1 MKSFK
6 TPYLVA
12 AILVLTG
19 CHQLEGTSSELDEKQ
34 ASAIADFYD
43 FSWKGQMFR
52 QSCYYA
58 EGAIDDQV
66 LYTVGQLNG
75 DNSVGRLDQL
85 KVSNIET
92 ETVESG
98 CFITYDATLPVAWG
112 DTLNVPDAYEFIL
125 PRDMS
130 KPSIESF
137 VDAYTERCLDW
148 GAHDVT
154 AGVFWDYY
162 RPNNGRCVL
171 NEADVVRLPVTVT
184 PSADATEGQYPEYHK
199 VWEDQ
204 VLNVVAIF
212 GKAKED
218 GSESDVGVRG
228 YGEFVKQV
236 RDELRGNEVL
246 LTPADMPKRPGTS
259 VPFVRVETTLSDGKR
274 VVVNAFLIEKV
285 TNAPAS
291 FWTEYEALTETADY
305 IVYNGHSGLGQN
317 VRALARRGNWLE
329 GQYAILFLN
338 GCDTYAYIDSS
349 VLDAHADVND
359 DDDTG
364 TLYLDVVANAMPSY
378 FRSMPQATMAIF
390 RGLLSY
396 EQPMTYEE
404 ILKSIDSSEVALVIG
419 EHDNVFTPDTYIP

>member
-1 MKSFK
+1 MKALNSISF
-6 TPYLVA
+6 LVCLLA
-12 AILVLTG
+12 LVG
-19 CHQLEGTSSELDEKQ
+19 CHQLEETQGDLDEKQ

-43 FSWKGQMFR
+43 FSWSGQMFR
-52 QSCYYA
+52 QSCSYA

-85 KVSNIET
+85 KIDNIET
-92 ETVESG
+92 ESTETG
-98 CFITYDATLPVAWG
+98 CFITYDAVLPVAWG
-112 DTLNVPDAYEFIL
+112 AGGAVPESYEFVL

-130 KPSIESF
+130 KASIEDF
-137 VDAYTERCLDW
+137 VDAYTDRCLDW

-154 AGVFWDYY
+154 AGVFWYYY
-162 RPNNGRCVL
+162 RPNNGRCKL
-171 NEADVVRLPVTVT
+171 EPEDVVRLPVSVA

-199 VWEDQ
+199 VWEDG
-204 VLNVVAIF
+204 VFNVVAIF

-228 YGEFVKQV
+228 YGEFIRQV
-236 RDELRGNEVL
+236 REELRDNELL
-246 LTPADMPKRPGTS
+246 LTPSDMPDRPGTD
-259 VPFVRVETTLSDGKR
+259 VPFVRIKTTLADGKQ
-274 VVVNAFLIEKV
+274 VIVNAFLVEKV

-291 FWTEYEALTETADY
+291 FWAEYESLTETADY

-317 VRALARRGNWLE
+317 VRALARRGNWIE

-338 GCDTYAYIDSS
+338 GCDTYAYIDAS

-364 TLYLDVVANAMPSY
+364 TRYLDVVANAMPSY

-396 EQPMTYEE
+396 DLPMTYEE
-404 ILKSIDSSEVALVIG
+404 ILKDIDSSEVALVTG
-419 EHDNVFTPDTYIP
+419 EHDNEFTPDTYIP

>member
-1 MKSFK
+1 MKK
-6 TPYLVA
+6 LNLLVA
-12 AILVLTG
+12 GLFVLTTFG
-19 CHQLEGTSSELDEKQ
+19 CHQVDMADDNLGEKQ

-85 KVSNIET
+85 KVSNVET
-92 ETVESG
+92 ETTGSG

-112 DTLNVPDAYEFIL
+112 DTLNVPETYEFIL

-130 KPSIESF
+130 KTGIDNF
-137 VDAYTERCLDW
+137 VDAYTARCLDW

-154 AGVFWDYY
+154 PGVFWYYY
-162 RPNNGRCVL
+162 RPENGRCEL
-171 NEADVVRLPVTVT
+171 NEEDIVRLPVTVT
-184 PSADATEGQYPEYHK
+184 PSADSTEGMYPEYHK
-199 VWEDQ
+199 VWEDG

-218 GSESDVGVRG
+218 GSQSDVGVRG
-228 YGEFVKQV
+228 YGEFVRQVKQ
-236 RDELRGNEVL
+236 ELRDSE
-246 LTPADMPKRPGTS
+246 LTLKPADMPERPGLDE
-259 VPFVRVETTLSDGKR
+259 PFVQVRGTLRDGKE
-274 VVVNAFLIEKV
+274 VVVSAFLIEKV
-285 TNAPAS
+285 TNAPS
-291 FWTEYEALTETADY
+291 EFWVEYERLTETADY

-317 VRALARRGNWLE
+317 VRALARRGTWIE

-364 TLYLDVVANAMPSY
+364 TRYLDIVANAMPSY
-378 FRSMPQATMAIF
+378 FRSMPQATMAIM

-396 EQPMTYEE
+396 DDPMTYEE
-404 ILKSIDSSEVALVIG
+404 ILKEIDSSEVALVIG
-419 EHDNVFTPDTYIP
+419 EHDNEFTRDMVIP

>member
-1 MKSFK
+1 MKALKSVRL
-6 TPYLVA
+6 LVIA
-12 AILVLTG
+12 LALVG
-19 CHQLEGTSSELDEKQ
+19 CHQLDETSTDLEEKQ

-43 FSWKGQMFR
+43 FNWKGQMFR
-52 QSCYYA
+52 QSCSYA

-92 ETVESG
+92 ETTDNG
-98 CFITYDATLPVAWG
+98 CFITYDAVLPVAWG
-112 DTLNVPDAYEFIL
+112 AGGNMPDTYEFIL

-130 KPSIESF
+130 KSSIEGF
-137 VDAYTERCLDW
+137 VDAYTDRCLDW

-154 AGVFWDYY
+154 AGVFWYYY
-162 RPNNGRCVL
+162 RPNKGGCIL
-171 NEADVVRLPVTVT
+171 EDEDVVRLPVTVT
-184 PSADATEGQYPEYHK
+184 PSANATEGQYPEYHK
-199 VWEDQ
+199 VWEDGI
-204 VLNVVAIF
+204 LNVVAIF

-228 YGEFVKQV
+228 YGEFVRQV
-236 RDELRGNEVL
+236 REELRDNELL
-246 LTPADMPKRPGTS
+246 LTPSDMPERPGTE
-259 VPFVRVETTLSDGKR
+259 VPFVRIKTTLSDGKQ
-274 VVVNAFLIEKV
+274 VIVNAFLIEKV

-317 VRALARRGNWLE
+317 VRALARRGNWIE

-338 GCDTYAYIDSS
+338 GCDTYAYIDAS

-396 EQPMTYEE
+396 DEPMTYEE
-404 ILKSIDSSEVALVIG
+404 ILKEIDSSEVALVTG
-419 EHDNVFTPDTYIP
+419 EHDNEFTPGTYIP